1 MSPFFLVPKPDGS
14 DRFILNLKKFN
25 DFVKK
30 EHFKIE
36 DLRTALN
43 LLDKDDFMCSLD
55 LKDAYLLVTIYEEDK
70 KYLRFECRNQLY
82 QFNALPFGLTSA
94 PFVFTKI
101 CKPIVNWLRTQGVR
115 LVIYLDDF
123 LIIGR
128 TQEEALRYTKLIVS
142 LLLYLGFLINWEK
155 SELEPQN
162 SCQFLGMIINSAV
175 MSLELPEKKCANIKD
190 TLEVLSSKKIKIES
204 LAELIGV
211 LVAACPGE
219 AYGWLYYKE
228 LELVKR
234 RALILHQNNPNKWTS
249 LSEEAIQ
256 KLKWWRSQ
264 ISTEKNKIRSS
275 HFDLVI
281 FSDAS
286 STGWGAI
293 CGNESAQGLWS
304 SSERKM
310 HINYLEIKATFL
322 GLRSFVK
329 NCSNKQILL
338 RIDNITAL
346 AYINKMRGIKYR
358 SLNHITKKLWE
369 WCRNGD
375 IWVFAEYIASS
386 DNLADV
392 ASRVTNVDI
401 EWELSNAFQII
412 IKRFG
417 NPSIDL
423 FASRIITK
431 CIKYCSWERDPE
443 AAFINA
449 FTVSWKQEFWYAFPP
464 FSLIPR
470 VLKKVKEDSSTGIF
484 VVPFWTVQPWYPE
497 FKNLL
502 ISDTIF
508 LKPSTKL
515 LISPCRKI
523 IHPLAPT
530 LTLVSGIV
538 LGKLLRQRTWKMT
551 QLP

>member
-1 MSPFFLVPKPDGS
+1 
-14 DRFILNLKKFN
+14 
-25 DFVKK
+25 
-30 EHFKIE
+30 
-36 DLRTALN
+36 
-43 LLDKDDFMCSLD
+43 
-55 LKDAYLLVTIYEEDK
+55 
-70 KYLRFECRNQLY
+70 
-82 QFNALPFGLTSA
+82 
-94 PFVFTKI
+94 
-101 CKPIVNWLRTQGVR
+101 
-115 LVIYLDDF
+115 
-123 LIIGR
+123 
-128 TQEEALRYTKLIVS
+128 
-142 LLLYLGFLINWEK
+142 
-155 SELEPQN
+155 
-162 SCQFLGMIINSAV
+162 MIINSAE
-175 MSLELPEKKCANIKD
+175 MSLELPEKKRAKIKD
-190 TLEVLSSKKIKIES
+190 TLEVILSSKKIKIQS

-211 LVAACPGE
+211 LVAACPGV

-234 RALILHQNNPNKWTS
+234 RALILYQNNPNKWTL
-249 LSEEAIQ
+249 LSEGATQE
-256 KLKWWRSQ
+256 LKWWRSQ
-264 ISTEKNKIRSS
+264 ISTAKNKIRSS

-310 HINYLEIKATFL
+310 HINYLEIKAAFL

-329 NCSNKQILL
+329 NCLNKQILL

-346 AYINKMRGIKYR
+346 AYINKMGGIKYR
-358 SLNHITKKLWE
+358 SLDYITKKLWE
-369 WCRNGD
+369 WCRDRD
-375 IWVFAEYIASS
+375 IWVFAEYIVSS
-386 DNLADV
+386 DNLADEG
-392 ASRVTNVDI
+392 SRVTNVDI
-401 EWELSNAFQII
+401 EWELSNYAFQII

-423 FASRIITK
+423 FASRINTK

-443 AAFINA
+443 ASFINA
-449 FTVSWKQEFWYAFPP
+449 FTVSWKQEFWYSFPP

-470 VLKKVKEDSSTGIF
+470 VLKKVREESSTGIL
-484 VVPFWTVQPWYPE
+484 VVPFWTTQPWYPE

-523 IHPLAPT
+523 IHPLAST
-530 LTLVSGIV
+530 LTLV
-538 LGKLLRQRTWKMT
+538 
-551 QLP
+551 P